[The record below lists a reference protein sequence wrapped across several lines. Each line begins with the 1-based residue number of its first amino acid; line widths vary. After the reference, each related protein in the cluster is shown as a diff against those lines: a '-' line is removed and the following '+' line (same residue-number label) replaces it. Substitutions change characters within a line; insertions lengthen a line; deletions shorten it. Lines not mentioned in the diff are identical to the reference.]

1 MMGNKKKTA
10 DGLIWKN
17 NSVLFF
23 HEQYDI
29 PVKDYL
35 ETTHV
40 MDCNG
45 LDAAGGEKMRIHQ

>member
-23 HEQYDI
+23 HEQFDI